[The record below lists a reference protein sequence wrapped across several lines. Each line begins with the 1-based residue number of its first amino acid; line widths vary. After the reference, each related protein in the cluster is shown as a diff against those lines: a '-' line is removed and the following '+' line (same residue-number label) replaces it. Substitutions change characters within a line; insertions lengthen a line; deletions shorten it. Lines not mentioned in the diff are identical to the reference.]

1 MRHILT
7 YKTSMEIE
15 GNTLTD
21 HHSIICSSWE
31 HAKAIEYDLLN
42 GDFGGIISY
51 DINIEPTNE
60 PDNSDDLPF

>member
-1 MRHILT
+1 
-7 YKTSMEIE
+7 MEIE

-42 GDFGGIISY
+42 GDFGGIICY
-51 DINIEPTNE
+51 DIDIEPILEQET
-60 PDNSDDLPF
+60 DDLPF